1 MHLRWQK
8 CGHSFLQG
16 STIAL
21 CCLGSCAVAVR
32 CGEETKDFD
41 RTKAAEVKVGAQ
53 SLAKETNVIS
63 QGVGFRGFWQYW

>member
-21 CCLGSCAVAVR
+21 CCLGSCAFAVR

-41 RTKAAEVKVGAQ
+41 RTKAVEVKVG
-53 SLAKETNVIS
+53 T
-63 QGVGFRGFWQYW
+63 